1 MDNTFHN
8 LDPAVLARLRRYYQE
23 QEQRQIQRH
32 AAILARQEFEQFIA
46 RKRRLAR
53 FEHLLEFWVN
63 IDHTE
68 IAKLKLQDK
77 NYKNN

>member
-23 QEQRQIQRH
+23 QEQRQIQRY
-32 AAILARQEFEQFIA
+32 AENLARVQLEQLIK

-53 FEHLLEFWVN
+53 FEHLLEYWVKIN
-63 IDHTE
+63 HTE

-77 NYKNN
+77 NYKK